1 MKNVE
6 VELYLNQFIKFF
18 DNNPND
24 LMNLI
29 GDLGKEEFY
38 LKVKEQSYLNVENGE
53 EPSLTQKQL
62 IAIVVKMKKRD
73 INDDEVILFE
83 KIFKDTKFGPLCLN

>member
-73 INDDEVILFE
+73 INDDEVRLFE

>member
-1 MKNVE
+1 
-6 VELYLNQFIKFF
+6 
-18 DNNPND
+18 
-24 LMNLI
+24 MNLI

-73 INDDEVILFE
+73 INDDEVRLFE

>member
-38 LKVKEQSYLNVENGE
+38 LKVKEQSYLNIENGE

-73 INDDEVILFE
+73 INDDEVRLFE

>member
-73 INDDEVILFE
+73 INDDEVKLFE

>member
-29 GDLGKEEFY
+29 GDLAKQDFY
-38 LKVKEQSYLNVENGE
+38 DKVKEQSYLNVENGDE
-53 EPSLTQKQL
+53 ASLTQKQL
-62 IAIVVKMKKRD
+62 IEIVVKLKKRD
-73 INDDEVILFE
+73 INEDEVRLFE

>member
-38 LKVKEQSYLNVENGE
+38 DKVRKLW
-53 EPSLTQKQL
+53 K
-62 IAIVVKMKKRD
+62 
-73 INDDEVILFE
+73 
-83 KIFKDTKFGPLCLN
+83 